1 MGITGKESTDSHL
14 SDAELSTA
22 EQEEEKKAMMDW
34 LSWNS
39 YLISKAGDI
48 LIPLHH
54 GPVISSTTY

>member
-34 LSWNS
+34 LS
-39 YLISKAGDI
+39 
-48 LIPLHH
+48 
-54 GPVISSTTY
+54 